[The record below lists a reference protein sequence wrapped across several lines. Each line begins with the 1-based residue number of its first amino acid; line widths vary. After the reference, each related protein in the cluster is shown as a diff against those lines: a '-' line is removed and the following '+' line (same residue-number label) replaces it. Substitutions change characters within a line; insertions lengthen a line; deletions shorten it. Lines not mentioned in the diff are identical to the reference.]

1 MAETKVK
8 LTPITTGRPEPT
20 FQMGYSWM
28 SVPTPAIIM
37 AFWMSRATSTPV
49 KGSPLYRATEATRM
63 MGATLDTNM
72 ARTCCR
78 PKGIALPTGTR
89 PSRW

>member
-20 FQMGYSWM
+20 FQTGYSWIN
-28 SVPTPAIIM
+28 VPIPAIIM
-37 AFWMSRATSTPV
+37 AFWMRRATSTAV
-49 KGSPLYRATEATRM
+49 KLSPLYRATEATRM
-63 MGATLDTNM
+63 MGATLDTNI

-78 PKGIALPTGTR
+78 PKGIALPMGTR
-89 PSRW
+89 PSSW